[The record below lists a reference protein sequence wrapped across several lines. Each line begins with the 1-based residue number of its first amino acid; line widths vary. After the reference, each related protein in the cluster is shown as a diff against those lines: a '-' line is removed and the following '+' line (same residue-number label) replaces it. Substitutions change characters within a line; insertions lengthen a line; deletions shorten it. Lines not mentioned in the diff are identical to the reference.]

1 MEEKFDLEYLIHGL
15 NLLSQKMEEKD
26 LEELD
31 LYVIG
36 GFCMLVYGHRNLT
49 RDIDAYFDSNPIL
62 DSLIKEVGIEIR
74 NPDWLNNNVSISSSA
89 MLDMPTLNE
98 LLYIDGSFQEFMSFS
113 RIKVY
118 LATVITLIYT
128 KLLSFRT
135 EDEYNDLEDLA
146 SLLVSAKIPIQEVIN
161 QLSKFKRQNDDFQ
174 NMVFNILLIAYKCN
188 LINDSEYEKLYE
200 KYM

>member
-62 DSLIKEVGIEIR
+62 DSLIKEVGVEIR
-74 NPDWLNNNVSISSSA
+74 NPDWLNNNVSISNSA

-98 LLYIDGSFQEFMSFS
+98 LLYIDGSFQEFRSFS

-118 LATVITLIYT
+118 LATAITLIYT

-174 NMVFNILLIAYKCN
+174 NMIFNILLIAYKCN